1 MMTTYHMYILTI
13 LELFFFAIV
22 EAIVTLIIAV
32 GESLVQVIL
41 RSRRVISVQLE
52 ATWACTF
59 GEPLGCK
66 YDLRPL

>member
-1 MMTTYHMYILTI
+1 MYILTI

-22 EAIVTLIIAV
+22 EATVTLINAT
-32 GESLVQVIL
+32 GKSLVQVFL
-41 RSRRVISVQLE
+41 RSNKAITIQLG
-52 ATWACTF
+52 ANLACTF

>member
-1 MMTTYHMYILTI
+1 MMITYHMYILSI
-13 LELFFFAIV
+13 LELFFSALV
-22 EAIVTLIIAV
+22 EAIVTLIIAA
-32 GESLVQVIL
+32 GKNLVQVFL
-41 RSRRVISVQLE
+41 RSRRAISVQLE